1 MEFSWTSVFR
11 SSESVRR
18 PSNGRRPSPR
28 RRFQKLLEHPL
39 LIGQLLF
46 LGSKLLAERINEFAV
61 SIHYT
66 FGQGRDRTHANF
78 LTGAGCLIVCEQRR
92 APSRNRSD
100 FRL

>member
-18 PSNGRRPSPR
+18 PSNGRRPSPC

-61 SIHYT
+61 SIHYA
-66 FGQGRDRTHANF
+66 FGNSRDRTHANF
-78 LTGAGCLIVCEQRR
+78 LAVRR
-92 APSRNRSD
+92 LSNRMRTAACAITES
-100 FRL
+100 F